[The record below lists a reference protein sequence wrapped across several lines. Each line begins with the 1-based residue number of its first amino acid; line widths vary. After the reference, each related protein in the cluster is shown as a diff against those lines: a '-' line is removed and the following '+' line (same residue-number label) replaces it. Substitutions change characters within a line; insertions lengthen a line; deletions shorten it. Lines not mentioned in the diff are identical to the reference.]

1 MQNQG
6 IECSTGQLDY
16 DRLILNWQCTP
27 GYFIYLFLCRCL
39 PFYLLILLTIRIRN
53 RFFCHLYFWYIGFI
67 YGIEGLISAAEYG
80 ITGLFLC
87 FFRMIPQILF
97 YVPALW
103 MVWQTAKEGSSRFS
117 VSRHFLLTVL
127 LLWTAG
133 AAIESIVN
141 PYFLQFGIQ
150 LLL

>member
-1 MQNQG
+1 MQNQE
-6 IECSTGQLDY
+6 IAFSTGQFDY

-39 PFYLLILLTIRIRN
+39 PFYLLTVLTMRIRN
-53 RFFCHLYFWYIGFI
+53 RFFCHLYFWYVGFI
-67 YGIEGLISAAEYG
+67 YGTECLISAAEYG
-80 ITGLFLC
+80 STGLFLC

-103 MVWQTAKEGSSRFS
+103 MVWQAAEEERSRFS
-117 VSRHFLLTVL
+117 GSRRLFLTGL

-133 AAIESIVN
+133 AALESMVN
-141 PYFLQFGIQ
+141 PYILQFGIR
-150 LLL
+150 LFL